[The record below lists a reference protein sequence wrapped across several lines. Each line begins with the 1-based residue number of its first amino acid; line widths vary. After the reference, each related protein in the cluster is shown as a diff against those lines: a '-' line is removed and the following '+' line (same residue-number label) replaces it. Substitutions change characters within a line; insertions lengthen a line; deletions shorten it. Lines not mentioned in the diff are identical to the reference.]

1 MWRWQSL
8 ITHHSLLITHH
19 SSLII
24 HYSSFITHHSLLITH
39 YSSLITHYSSL
50 ITHHSSLIT
59 HHSLL
64 ITHHFLDGIYCYLAI
79 DAVAQALRS
88 DCVIAH
94 KCEVDDSALI
104 GAHRIEA
111 ERHMR
116 GPDFF
121 GGLFGHQ
128 PQLLFTASSVI
139 ARVKDDA
146 VVVPGFTVEYSIA

>member
-1 MWRWQSL
+1 MRPAGSTTQASPVAGQEICPGSIGRSL
-8 ITHHSLLITHH
+8 LTAVSPIGNSLDVALAITHH
-19 SSLII
+19 
-24 HYSSFITHHSLLITH
+24 
-39 YSSLITHYSSL
+39 SSL

-121 GGLFGHQ
+121 GGLFG
-128 PQLLFTASSVI
+128 
-139 ARVKDDA
+139 
-146 VVVPGFTVEYSIA
+146 